1 MRQQDV
7 FASAKFC
14 FNPIIFCSK
23 GDPTGEFVQG
33 IGRAT
38 NNHFQDSPGEFR
50 LTMDKSVLPFAG
62 FYWIV
67 KLGDIEPG
75 YTEYPYAIVSVPFQT
90 SLFILARDVDE
101 FRMKYKDVVLQ
112 LVKDMGYTY
121 FFNKP
126 IETYH
131 SAACNYPPSLERAFI
146 QPKYSPAF
154 LDRIRLGPSVNP
166 KSKPQSQD

>member
-1 MRQQDV
+1 MG
-7 FASAKFC
+7 S
-14 FNPIIFCSK
+14 
-23 GDPTGEFVQG
+23 PTGILNQ
-33 IGRAT
+33 AT
-38 NNHFQDSPGEFR
+38 GHAINNHFVNAPGEFR
-50 LTMDKSVLPFAG
+50 LTFDAVKPPLAG
-62 FYWIV
+62 FFWIV
-67 KLGDIEPG
+67 NLGAFEPG
-75 YTEYPYAIVSVPFQT
+75 QTQYPYAIVSVPFQT

-121 FFNKP
+121 FFNIP

-154 LDRIRLGPSVNP
+154 INRIRLGSSVNP
-166 KSKPQSQD
+166 KSELQSQD